1 MRGTVP
7 FYINTRPNLK
17 TTLKFMVRIFNG
29 ESHMRDFHFPTNEGS
44 GWWRGGG
51 TARLV
56 NLAHIALHCRG
67 GSWSVFVLWLPNRP
81 AESPSSLSYKI
92 EVCSPTGLYRC
103 AQLGV
108 KCLYLNSVGRRIGN
122 IVVTKQPRGGWTEKS
137 YWTRAGKHVMRSE
150 RSGALSSSV
159 FYGTFWM
166 TDLWFYRVKYFN
178 NTHDEIS

>member
-1 MRGTVP
+1 
-7 FYINTRPNLK
+7 
-17 TTLKFMVRIFNG
+17 
-29 ESHMRDFHFPTNEGS
+29 MRDFHIPTNEES
-44 GWWRGGG
+44 GWWRGG

-67 GSWSVFVLWLPNRP
+67 RELECFCPLA

-92 EVCSPTGLYRC
+92 EVCSPTVLYKC

-108 KCLYLNSVGRRIGN
+108 KYPYLNPVGRRIGN

-150 RSGALSSSV
+150 RSGALSSPV
-159 FYGTFWM
+159 FNVTFWI
-166 TDLWFYRVKYFN
+166 TDL
-178 NTHDEIS
+178 